1 MEINNIENGQITEKN
16 QWNQNLEN
24 IKKKF
29 KTSSSTDHTKKVK
42 TITNI
47 RYERGVI
54 IKDPTNIERII
65 RKYYKQLYVNK
76 SDNADEVEKLLER
89 YKVSKLT
96 Q

>member
-1 MEINNIENGQITEKN
+1 MEIDKIENGQITEKSMKSKPWKH
-16 QWNQNLEN
+16 Q
-24 IKKKF
+24 KKF

-76 SDNADEVEKLLER
+76 SDNADELEKLLER

>member
-1 MEINNIENGQITEKN
+1 MEINKIENGQITEKN

-24 IKKKF
+24 IKKTF
-29 KTSSSTDHTKKVK
+29 KTASSTDHTKEVK

-76 SDNADEVEKLLER
+76 SDNADELEKLLER